1 MTAPALLLTL
11 LPLLGAPPA
20 PALAEPVEVTG
31 SAPVMRGRLAPARNR
46 ATAEALE
53 AAVWLRAQPLLHGVR
68 GTKRI
73 KAALARGTRK
83 LVARYR
89 TVKTERQGK
98 RLVITLMVTVD
109 RAALVRRLRELGVTP
124 PPPGILVTSACG
136 LADLAPTLRRSLQ
149 DAGIVTLD
157 PPAPAP
163 AAAPA
168 PALDGAALLAQ
179 HRDRGVG
186 VLIHAACSDAV
197 AGRIP
202 DVGVVGVAGKVV
214 ITAHAALTAEAAPR
228 ELLRLEALRYSHD
241 ADARVAATTAVAH
254 GLAVLSPRFAAALG
268 PRLPVGLARH
278 VFLRVRG
285 ALSLAEQLD
294 LAQRIATTIKD
305 VSAVTPRRLARG
317 EVILAAT
324 TRQDAAALRR
334 ALAALPALPGW
345 RLTVG
350 EGPRPGWVDLSFAMT
365 EVDAP

>member
-1 MTAPALLLTL
+1 
-11 LPLLGAPPA
+11 
-20 PALAEPVEVTG
+20 VV
-31 SAPVMRGRLAPARNR
+31 RGRLAAARNR

-73 KAALARGTRK
+73 QAALAKGTRK

-98 RLVITLMVTVD
+98 RLVVTLLVTVD
-109 RAALVRRLRELGVTP
+109 RAALRRRLRELGVTP

-149 DAGIVTLD
+149 DAGIATLD
-157 PPAPAP
+157 PPASPSAPASAPAPAPAP
-163 AAAPA
+163 AAAPAPA

-186 VLIHAACSDAV
+186 VLIHAACREAV

-202 DVGVVGVAGKVV
+202 EAGVIGVAGKVL
-214 ITAHAALTAEAAPR
+214 ITVHAALTPEATPR
-228 ELLRLEALRYSHD
+228 ELLRLEALRYGHD
-241 ADARVAATTAVAH
+241 ADARAAATAAVAQA
-254 GLAVLSPRFAAALG
+254 LAALAPRFAAALG
-268 PRLPVGLARH
+268 PRLPAGLARH

-305 VSAVTPRRLARG
+305 VSAVTPRRYARG

-324 TRQDAAALRR
+324 TRQDAPALRR

-350 EGPRPGWVDLSFAMT
+350 EGPRPGWVDLSFEMT
-365 EVDAP
+365 EADAP